1 MQSFAVYTNCKTL
14 HVLEG
19 AHVMAIIET
28 PRQVG
33 LAVRKARKAEG
44 ITQKQLAKR
53 AGVSERLVIALEL
66 GDATGIRLDKMLKV
80 LSALDLSLA
89 VLGPDCKGAKAHP
102 EGRVDYAAVGFSD
115 LEINLDLP
123 SELSFDELMKGRK

>member
-1 MQSFAVYTNCKTL
+1 M
-14 HVLEG
+14 G
-19 AHVMAIIET
+19 IIET

-53 AGVSERLVIALEL
+53 AGVSERLVTALEL
-66 GDATGIRLDKMLKV
+66 GDATGIRLDKMLQV

-89 VLGPDCKGAKAHP
+89 VLGPDDEAVKARPKGK
-102 EGRVDYAAVGFSD
+102 VDYAVVGFGELD
-115 LEINLDLP
+115 INLDLP
-123 SELSFDELMKGRK
+123 PELSFDVLMKGEK

>member
-1 MQSFAVYTNCKTL
+1 MT
-14 HVLEG
+14 
-19 AHVMAIIET
+19 IIET

-33 LAVRKARKAEG
+33 LAVRKARKAAG
-44 ITQKQLAKR
+44 ITQKKLAKR
-53 AGVSERLVIALEL
+53 ADVSERLVIALEL

-102 EGRVDYAAVGFSD
+102 EGRADYAAVGFSD